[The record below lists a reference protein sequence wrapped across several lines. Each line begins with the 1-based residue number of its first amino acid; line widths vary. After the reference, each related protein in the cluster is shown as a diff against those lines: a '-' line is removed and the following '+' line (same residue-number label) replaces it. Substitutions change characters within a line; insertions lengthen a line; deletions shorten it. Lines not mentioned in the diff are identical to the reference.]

1 MRYLMLPCTLLCG
14 LLAIQAHA
22 ASSCPATE
30 RTAALN
36 QLPQGA
42 GYEQLSAEQKAIVRA
57 DYDNLPAGDE
67 PPYPIGGQAAIRK
80 QLSKAQDLMKSDGPV
95 TLLVTVDSTG
105 APKSVAVYDSPDIN
119 ATKVTTFAVMNAK
132 YKPGKC
138 GGVACRMDYRFDFC
152 FDTH

>member
-1 MRYLMLPCTLLCG
+1 MRYLILACS
-14 LLAIQAHA
+14 LLAAQAHA
-22 ASSCPATE
+22 ATSCPATE

-36 QLPQGA
+36 RLPVAA
-42 GYEQLSAEQKAIVRA
+42 GYEQLTAEQKAIVRA
-57 DYDNLPAGDE
+57 DYENLPAGDE
-67 PPYPIGGQAAIRK
+67 PPYPVGGLAGIRK
-80 QLSKAQDLMKSDGPV
+80 ELSKAQDKMKSDGPV
-95 TLLVTVDSTG
+95 TLLVTVDASGT
-105 APKSVAVYDSPDIN
+105 PKSVAVYESPDIN